1 MQVIMPVPV
10 GIALAHSEKVQHHLA
25 SRKAQ
30 KPVECTN
37 KNICG
42 SYLAETR
49 LKQKILF
56 NDDRRDIETHSQ
68 YRERGK
74 CNIQPVG

>member
-1 MQVIMPVPV
+1 MPVPV
-10 GIALAHSEKVQHHLA
+10 GIALVHSEKGWT

-30 KPVECTN
+30 KLVECMN

-42 SYLAETR
+42 SYLAEMQ
-49 LKQKILF
+49 LKREIWF

-74 CNIQPVG
+74 CNIQLVG